1 LANVIAIIGLAGQSA
16 GEPTVEAFWSNFCS
30 GTAPVAEGSGLEP
43 RVSRARL
50 FRERATEAIE
60 DAAYTGRLDADR
72 TGLFASGDAGD
83 SLATEVASEL
93 GLRGPVVVTVDLSAV
108 IERAVQSLRAGEC
121 DLALVGEIS
130 KRDEGARVVAL
141 KRLPEALADG
151 DRILAVIRGS
161 ADQALAPPPA
171 PFPQA
176 SRDAAA
182 GEPGPVHERPGLGNA
197 YVPPTNHLEAAIA
210 GVWQEELRIDRV
222 GVEDNFFELGGTSIA
237 GVKIIALLREWLHQD
252 IPTVSLYEGP
262 TVSALAKVL
271 LHSGPPKGYDA
282 VRERGERRR
291 RKLQRLGH
299 GARQDSAE

>member
-16 GEPTVEAFWSNFCS
+16 SEPTIETFWSNFCR
-30 GTAPVAEGSGLEP
+30 GTAPVAEGSGREP
-43 RVSRARL
+43 WVSRARL
-50 FRERATEAIE
+50 LRERATEAIE
-60 DAAYTGRLDADR
+60 DAAYTARLDADR
-72 TGLFASGDAGD
+72 TGLFASGDEGD
-83 SLATEVASEL
+83 SLATEVAGEL
-93 GLRGPVVVTVDLSAV
+93 GLRGPVVTVDLSAV
-108 IERAVQSLRAGEC
+108 IEQAVQSLRAGEC

-130 KRDEGARVVAL
+130 KRGEGARVVAL

-151 DRILAVIRGS
+151 DRILAVIHGS
-161 ADQALAPPPA
+161 SDQALAPPPA

-182 GEPGPVHERPGLGNA
+182 GEPGPVRERPGLGNA
-197 YVPPTNHLEAAIA
+197 YVPPTNHLEAVIA
-210 GVWQEELRIDRV
+210 SVWQEELRIDRV

-271 LHSGPPKGYDA
+271 LHSGPPKGYDS